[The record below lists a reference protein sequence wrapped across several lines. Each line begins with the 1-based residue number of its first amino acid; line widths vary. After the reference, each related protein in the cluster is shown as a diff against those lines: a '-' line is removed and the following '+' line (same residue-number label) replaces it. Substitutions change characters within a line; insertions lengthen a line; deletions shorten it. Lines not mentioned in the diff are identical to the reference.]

1 MALAML
7 PPRSEEE
14 LVERARHL
22 TGRTLGELAARLRVV
37 LPESQAR
44 AKGLVGQLMEKA
56 LGASA
61 GSRGEPDFVE
71 IGVELKTL
79 PVGADGKPKESTFVA
94 SLPLMSLTEV
104 DYEDSFVAKK
114 LARVLWMPVQADPSI
129 ELRERRIGRGIL
141 WSPNDEERAVLR
153 ADYER
158 VAHLVL
164 DGAHG
169 DVSGRLGTY
178 LQVRPKAADSHVRG
192 KTMDELGQI
201 AWTGPRGFYLRPQF
215 TTRIL
220 TA

>member
-1 MALAML
+1 ML
-7 PPRSEEE
+7 PPRTEEE

-22 TGRTLGELAARLRVV
+22 TGRTLGEIAARLNVP

-61 GSRGEPDFVE
+61 GSRSEPDFLE

-94 SLPLMSLTEV
+94 SLPLMTLTEV

-114 LARVLWMPVQADPSI
+114 LVRVLWVPIQADPAI
-129 ELRERRIGRGIL
+129 PLRDRRVGRALL
-141 WSPNDEERAVLR
+141 WSPTEEERAVLR

-158 VAHLVL
+158 IAHLVL
-164 DGAHG
+164 DGAHA
-169 DVSGRLGTY
+169 DVNGRLGTY
-178 LQVRPKAADSHVRG
+178 LQVRPKAADSQVRG
-192 KTMDELGQI
+192 KTMDDLGQI

-215 TTRIL
+215 TLRVLRSMT
-220 TA
+220 

>member
-1 MALAML
+1 ML
-7 PPRSEEE
+7 PPRSEAE

-22 TGRTLGELAARLRVV
+22 TGRTLGEIAARLKAP

-44 AKGLVGQLMEKA
+44 AKGLVGQLIEKA

-79 PVGADGKPKESTFVA
+79 PIGADGKPKESTFVA

-114 LARVLWMPVQADPSI
+114 LTRVLWMPIQADPAI
-129 ELRERRIGRGIL
+129 ELSERRVGRGIL
-141 WSPNDEERAVLR
+141 WSPSADERAVLR

-164 DGAHG
+164 DGAHA

-215 TTRIL
+215 TARIL